1 MTSLHASYIIDSEK
15 KDDLVEQQNLT
26 KSIFSIVL
34 EFCSPEDIC
43 QFSACSRLFHKIS
56 KNFDYKFFYLYK
68 QTFLY
73 SPKNYE

>member
-15 KDDLVEQQNLT
+15 KEDLVEQQNLT

-56 KNFDYKFFYLYK
+56 NLIHMLNEFFKKIIKN
-68 QTFLY
+68 
-73 SPKNYE
+73 